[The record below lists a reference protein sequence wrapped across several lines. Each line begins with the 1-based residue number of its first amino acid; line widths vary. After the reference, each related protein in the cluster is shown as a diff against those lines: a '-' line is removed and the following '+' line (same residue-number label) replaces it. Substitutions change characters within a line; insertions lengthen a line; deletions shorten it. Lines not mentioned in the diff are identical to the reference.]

1 MQLKT
6 NTMKKLLLVLL
17 LVSLSVSCSKDEDEN
32 LDTSTFTGLY
42 NDTVWVYDGT
52 LSDLIDRKEVT
63 YFKNSKFFHGTI
75 DYEETTQYCSKY
87 IEEYYES
94 ENWGGRTVFNPT
106 DIIVYE
112 VNTPENLIVSF
123 YTADNIEGGY
133 EVIKFTVENEKLIS
147 KTGEGFGEF
156 DIINVEWD
164 EFYGDPKNL
173 SSDYSWSDFLAFDC
187 E

>member
-1 MQLKT
+1 
-6 NTMKKLLLVLL
+6 MKKLLLVLL

-52 LSDLIDRKEVT
+52 ISDFMDFKEVA

-75 DYEETTQYCSKY
+75 DYIDTAPDCSKY

-94 ENWGGRTVFNPT
+94 ENWGGT

-164 EFYGDPKNL
+164 EIYVKFKNL